1 MKSRPPVEVVVI
13 RDLVLRTPCPEPVEG
28 PPPPPPCPEPAR
40 GEPAEPAYPE
50 PVEEV
55 EGPPPPS
62 APDPPTRFSPEQGDD
77 LQAVHDAADWSVRRD
92 LLVALGQCDGPI
104 HVAALAERAGIDQ
117 NTVSHHLKPLR
128 DAGYV
133 RRRRQGRHTFYT
145 AVAARVRVN
154 RGPEGLSLTLIH
166 ASGAYVTHGVPMPK
180 PPPAAEPPQR
190 AEPPRAAEPT
200 GGETI
205 QGEVVHE

>member
-1 MKSRPPVEVVVI
+1 MNRPNPIEVVVI
-13 RDLVLRTPCPEPVEG
+13 RDLALRPVERRTAPAPPPPQQSPPPSS
-28 PPPPPPCPEPAR
+28 PPPPPPPHA
-40 GEPAEPAYPE
+40 
-50 PVEEV
+50 V
-55 EGPPPPS
+55 
-62 APDPPTRFSPEQGDD
+62 PTRFSADQRDD
-77 LQAVHDAADWSVRRD
+77 LQAVHDAANWSVRRD
-92 LLVALGQCDGPI
+92 LLVELGQCDSPV

-133 RRRRQGRHTFYT
+133 RGRRQGRHTVYT

-180 PPPAAEPPQR
+180 PPPAAEP
-190 AEPPRAAEPT
+190 A
-200 GGETI
+200 
-205 QGEVVHE
+205 QGAGPLGR